1 MEVYLPRSW
10 LQSVV
15 IAYTKIELF
24 KEIKIFYLP
33 GWRSAAQKIGLSS
46 CVRFARKTWDAKFGT
61 WKQVVAELEWVPYK
75 HSCKGNIG
83 CFLLPVAIAVSFTV
97 FS

>member
-1 MEVYLPRSW
+1 MILIPIT
-10 LQSVV
+10 L
-15 IAYTKIELF
+15 IAHTKFELF
-24 KEIKIFYLP
+24 KKIKMFYLP
-33 GWRSAAQKIGLSS
+33 GWRSAGQKIGLSS

-61 WKQVVAELEWVPYK
+61 WKQVVAELEWVSDK

-83 CFLLPVAIAVSFTV
+83 FVLLPVAIAISLTV